1 MNGDYGLNPNYVEG
15 STDVNEGKY
24 TFGDTLTKRLSEGLT
39 KMGDCAKSPE
49 DSNSSLEPINVDVN
63 LTGNYDHPNYTYSLN
78 ITNHTGEEIK
88 GGWTVSFDLPKSAV
102 YKSSWGGTYSVK
114 DNGDFNTI
122 TLTSGAWQNISP
134 GATVTIQGMIGLC
147 FSGVRNITFNGMN
160 PVGI

>member
-1 MNGDYGLNPNYVEG
+1 
-15 STDVNEGKY
+15 
-24 TFGDTLTKRLSEGLT
+24 
-39 KMGDCAKSPE
+39 
-49 DSNSSLEPINVDVN
+49 
-63 LTGNYDHPNYTYSLN
+63 
-78 ITNHTGEEIK
+78 TNHTGEEIK